1 MTSGKKFVT
10 LFFSSLKLSA
20 FTFGGG
26 YVIIPL
32 MRKTFVEKYHW
43 LEETEMMDLTA
54 VAQSA
59 PGAIAVNAAILVGYR
74 IAGLAGALITVLG
87 TVLPPMV
94 ILSIIS
100 MFYEAFRSNAAVSM
114 VMQGMAAGVV
124 AVIFDVVLVM
134 ANTLWQQHRAI
145 WMVLLGACFVASMLG
160 VGAAPLVLICGLIGM
175 ADTLL
180 PKHARQ
186 DGRKVRQ

>member
-1 MTSGKKFVT
+1 MRDGKMLGV

-43 LEETEMMDLTA
+43 LSENEMMDLTA
-54 VAQSA
+54 IAQSA

-74 IAGLAGALITVLG
+74 IAGVVGALITVLG

-94 ILSIIS
+94 ILSVIS
-100 MFYEAFRSNAAVSM
+100 LFYEAFRSNLAVSM
-114 VMQGMAAGVV
+114 VMQGMAAVV

-134 ANTLWQQHRAI
+134 AQTLWQQRRAI
-145 WMVLLGACFVASMLG
+145 WMVLLAVCFVASMLG
-160 VGAAPLVLICGLIGM
+160 VGAAPLVLACGCIGM
-175 ADTLL
+175 VDTLR
-180 PKHARQ
+180 P
-186 DGRKVRQ
+186 RKERGKEGK

>member
-1 MTSGKKFVT
+1 MRDGKILGV

-43 LEETEMMDLTA
+43 LSENEMMDLTA
-54 VAQSA
+54 IAQSA

-74 IAGLAGALITVLG
+74 IAGVVGALITVLG

-94 ILSIIS
+94 ILSVIS
-100 MFYEAFRSNAAVSM
+100 LFYEAFRSNLAVSM

-134 ANTLWQQHRAI
+134 LA
-145 WMVLLGACFVASMLG
+145 VCFVASMLG
-160 VGAAPLVLICGLIGM
+160 VGAAPLVLACGCIGM
-175 ADTLL
+175 VDTLL
-180 PKHARQ
+180 P
-186 DGRKVRQ
+186 RKERGKEGK

>member
-1 MTSGKKFVT
+1 MRDGKMLGV

-43 LEETEMMDLTA
+43 LSENEMMDLTA
-54 VAQSA
+54 IAQSA

-74 IAGLAGALITVLG
+74 IAGVVGALITVLG

-94 ILSIIS
+94 ILSVIS
-100 MFYEAFRSNAAVSM
+100 LFYEAFRSNLAVSM

-134 ANTLWQQHRAI
+134 AQTLWQQRRAI
-145 WMVLLGACFVASMLG
+145 WMVLLAVCFVESMLG
-160 VGAAPLVLICGLIGM
+160 VGAAPLVLACGCIGM
-175 ADTLL
+175 VDTLR
-180 PKHARQ
+180 P
-186 DGRKVRQ
+186 RKERGKEGK

>member
-1 MTSGKKFVT
+1 MRDGKMLGV

-43 LEETEMMDLTA
+43 LSENEMMDLTA
-54 VAQSA
+54 IAQSA

-74 IAGLAGALITVLG
+74 IAGV
-87 TVLPPMV
+87 V
-94 ILSIIS
+94 ISL
-100 MFYEAFRSNAAVSM
+100 FYEAFRSNLAVSM

-134 ANTLWQQHRAI
+134 AQTLWQQRRAI
-145 WMVLLGACFVASMLG
+145 WMVLLAVCFVASMLG
-160 VGAAPLVLICGLIGM
+160 VGAAPLVLACGCIGM
-175 ADTLL
+175 VDTLR
-180 PKHARQ
+180 P
-186 DGRKVRQ
+186 RKERGKEGK

>member
-1 MTSGKKFVT
+1 MREERKEKLKQYLWLLGIN
-10 LFFSSLKLSA
+10 LFISA

-43 LEETEMMDLTA
+43 LSENEMMDLTA
-54 VAQSA
+54 IAQSA

-74 IAGLAGALITVLG
+74 IAGVVGALITVLG

-94 ILSIIS
+94 ILSVIS
-100 MFYEAFRSNAAVSM
+100 LFYEAFRSNLAVSM

-124 AVIFDVVLVM
+124 AVIFDVVLV
-134 ANTLWQQHRAI
+134 A
-145 WMVLLGACFVASMLG
+145 VCFVASLLG
-160 VGAAPLVLICGLIGM
+160 VGAAPLVLACGCIGM
-175 ADTLL
+175 VDTLR
-180 PKHARQ
+180 P
-186 DGRKVRQ
+186 RKERGKEGK